1 MRFPHTNPNV
11 SASSARGDKRW
22 TAAYQWCREEACNGV
37 RCGLI
42 LRYIGA
48 YCELYRC
55 SALGLGMGD
64 RTAWL
69 KCQQCSKSNV
79 ITFPRFCSLHI
90 CKLTPATCK
99 VRTIG
104 CSCGFIP
111 SLPLFMGLTVPG
123 VLCERRRKAYCSFLL
138 FFKQKKNKRREI
150 LALPPFEFL
159 TAHFVRLAYF
169 VP

>member
-1 MRFPHTNPNV
+1 M
-11 SASSARGDKRW
+11 
-22 TAAYQWCREEACNGV
+22 

-99 VRTIG
+99 VRTIV

-138 FFKQKKNKRREI
+138 FFKQKKTKQGKYWHCRLLSFSLRI
-150 LALPPFEFL
+150 LSDWHTSFH
-159 TAHFVRLAYF
+159 TAIASG
-169 VP
+169 